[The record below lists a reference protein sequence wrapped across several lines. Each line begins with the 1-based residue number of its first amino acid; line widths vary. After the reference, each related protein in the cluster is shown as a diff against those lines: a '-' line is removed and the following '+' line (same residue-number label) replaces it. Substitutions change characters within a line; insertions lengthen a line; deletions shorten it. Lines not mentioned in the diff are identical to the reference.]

1 MQSVLNKTR
10 NYFRCVGTLYE
21 LGLKQEPC
29 DIKLRDENGNPAGTT
44 KGERIMG
51 NIAVRTDNGIHT
63 FNVYF
68 QNLTADNKPNPQ
80 WKMACAI
87 MDWTPEINGLGD
99 EPTLVNVEGT
109 VAINDYVGQ
118 DGEVKSGLR
127 WSVRR
132 ANTKASP
139 DDTKGTSLNAVAF
152 IQSIEPEAR
161 TVGDDVEE
169 TGRLKVGLLSVDG
182 KGCVFPIKALVDEE
196 LADDFDSNYE
206 KGQTVNFDFDLIV
219 RHVGGQQNKKKA
231 FGKGSSVAVNNGFDI
246 QELMIVGADE
256 PIEEPDELTEIDENG
271 NEVEV
276 KTQWLNPVA
285 VKKAINERNKML
297 DELKNKPVEKKP
309 GSIREAKQK
318 EKGKMA
324 KPKTSVP
331 DFDDGLDDEDIF

>member
-10 NYFRCVGTLYE
+10 NYFRCLGFLYE
-21 LGLKQEPC
+21 RGIKQEPC

-80 WKMACAI
+80 WKMACAM
-87 MDWTPEINGLGD
+87 MDWTPEINSLGG
-99 EPTLVNVEGT
+99 EPTLVNIEGT

-118 DGEVKSGLR
+118 DGEVKSTLR

-152 IQSIEPEAR
+152 IQSIEPETR
-161 TVGDDVEE
+161 VVGDDVEP
-169 TGRLKVGLLSVDG
+169 TGRLKVGLLGVDG
-182 KGCVFPIKALVDEE
+182 KGCVFPIKALVDED

-231 FGKGSSVAVNNGFDI
+231 FGKGASVDVHYSFDI

-256 PIEEPDELTEIDENG
+256 PFE
-271 NEVEV
+271 EVEDDDGET
-276 KTQWLNPVA
+276 KSQWLNPVA
-285 VKKAINERNKML
+285 IKKAINERNKML
-297 DELKNKPVEKKP
+297 DELKNKPVEKKS

-318 EKGKMA
+318 EKAKMA
-324 KPKTSVP
+324 KPKTAVP
-331 DFDDGLDDEDIF
+331 DFDDGLDDDEIF